1 MYMII
6 VGEKINTSRKSIA
19 DAVKERDAEFIGE
32 VAREQAEAG
41 AHYIDVNAGT
51 FLDQEIDCLCWLVER
66 NRLPVLAGGS
76 SSK

>member
-32 VAREQAEAG
+32 VAR
-41 AHYIDVNAGT
+41 
-51 FLDQEIDCLCWLVER
+51 R
-66 NRLPVLAGGS
+66 NVMPSSLARWHGS
-76 SSK
+76 RQKPGPIILTSTPELF

>member
-1 MYMII
+1 MLV

-51 FLDQEIDCLCWLVER
+51 FVLGQSESKSLVRSDQTPQR
-66 NRLPVLAGGS
+66 
-76 SSK
+76 

>member
-1 MYMII
+1 MLV

-41 AHYIDVNAGT
+41 AHY
-51 FLDQEIDCLCWLVER
+51 
-66 NRLPVLAGGS
+66 
-76 SSK
+76 